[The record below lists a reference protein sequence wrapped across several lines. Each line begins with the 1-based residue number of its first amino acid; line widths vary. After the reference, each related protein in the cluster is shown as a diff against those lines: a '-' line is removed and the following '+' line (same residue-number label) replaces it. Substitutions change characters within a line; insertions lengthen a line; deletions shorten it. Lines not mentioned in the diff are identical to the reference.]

1 LVGAKVPLLWNLSAF
16 EELGAKF
23 DKPQRLLR
31 AVWGG
36 TSDGA
41 KGQSKHMT
49 RQTSGAA
56 SARPNRLRDGE
67 PLGANSEIGR
77 KLKQYYDEL
86 VSDEVPDRF
95 AQLLSQLEQAEPEQ
109 QKD

>member
-1 LVGAKVPLLWNLSAF
+1 
-16 EELGAKF
+16 
-23 DKPQRLLR
+23 
-31 AVWGG
+31 
-36 TSDGA
+36 
-41 KGQSKHMT
+41 MT
-49 RQTSGAA
+49 RQKTGAV
-56 SARPNRLRDGE
+56 SAKQGRLNDSE

-95 AQLLSQLEQAEPEQ
+95 AQLLSRLEEAEPAQ